1 MDQEQENDK
10 LRMINDCCPC
20 YAVTKHRKKYNG
32 ISRQKKKREDAIT
45 IQNVYQK
52 WNCPLDVL
60 KKNLT
65 VFCHFVTVKNIS
77 NGHKKVSLRQTIKIK
92 ALMSLLVKVGLFKI
106 KWGL

>member
-32 ISRQKKKREDAIT
+32 ISRQKKREDAIN
-45 IQNVYQK
+45 IQNAYQK

-60 KKNLT
+60 KKNSI
-65 VFCHFVTVKNIS
+65 VFYHFVTVTKHFEWSQEGDSATN
-77 NGHKKVSLRQTIKIK
+77 H
-92 ALMSLLVKVGLFKI
+92 
-106 KWGL
+106 

>member
-32 ISRQKKKREDAIT
+32 ISRQKKERRRYKYSKCLSKVKLSIRCIEEGF
-45 IQNVYQK
+45 NY
-52 WNCPLDVL
+52 
-60 KKNLT
+60 
-65 VFCHFVTVKNIS
+65 VFHFVTVKNTS
-77 NGHKKVSLRQTIKIK
+77 NGHKKVTLRQTIKIK

>member
-1 MDQEQENDK
+1 
-10 LRMINDCCPC
+10 MIAAHATQWPNTEKSIMEFHD
-20 YAVTKHRKKYNG
+20 
-32 ISRQKKKREDAIT
+32 KKKREDAIN
-45 IQNVYQK
+45 IQNAYQK
-52 WNCPLDVL
+52 WNCPLDLL

-65 VFCHFVTVKNIS
+65 VFCHFVTVKNTS